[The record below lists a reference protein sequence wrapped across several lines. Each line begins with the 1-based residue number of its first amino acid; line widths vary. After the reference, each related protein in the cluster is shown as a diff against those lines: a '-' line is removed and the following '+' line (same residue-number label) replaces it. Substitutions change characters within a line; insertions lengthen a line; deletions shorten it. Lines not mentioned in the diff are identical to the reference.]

1 MLRHAYPGLLTA
13 FLQSSRPMDQS
24 RTTGA
29 FPPRELLNADGE
41 LLLMNSGEEM
51 LLELEVDDIKLHYVK
66 KRFFLATG
74 RIFF

>member
-1 MLRHAYPGLLTA
+1 
-13 FLQSSRPMDQS
+13 MDQS

-51 LLELEVDDIKLHYVK
+51 LLELEVDDVKLDESMSTAKLQGPRPPPPLIPDMFNRWSNH
-66 KRFFLATG
+66 TW
-74 RIFF
+74 